1 VGNEPSPD
9 DLYRY
14 GIDIN
19 LYDFLALSDHG
30 EHSSDFY
37 WWKQQKTTDL
47 YNIPG
52 VLSVLYNYE
61 WSMGFPDGHH
71 NAIFATRNNIK
82 LNGKL
87 GDAKT
92 MLGGWEILA
101 TGGLKA
107 ITAPHTTADPGM
119 GTSWP
124 SHDDRYQRVCEIFQ
138 ACRGSYEYDGCPRQH
153 VNANNKAGFY
163 WKGLEKGYHM
173 GIICSSDHGF
183 GCSYACTYATTN
195 TRDAIWQGI
204 WDRRCYGSTSYGI
217 VMDVRSG
224 EHWMGEEWT
233 SAEAPKLDVYIRGS
247 APIRSVDI
255 IGRSKI
261 LHTEGSIEKP
271 LNTDE
276 YRISW
281 TDPDWAS
288 QDKEQWYY
296 VRVIQTDDEMAWA
309 SPIWVKKP

>member
-1 VGNEPSPD
+1 
-9 DLYRY
+9 
-14 GIDIN
+14 
-19 LYDFLALSDHG
+19 
-30 EHSSDFY
+30 
-37 WWKQQKTTDL
+37 
-47 YNIPG
+47 
-52 VLSVLYNYE
+52 
-61 WSMGFPDGHH
+61 
-71 NAIFATRNNIK
+71 
-82 LNGKL
+82 
-87 GDAKT
+87 
-92 MLGGWEILA
+92 
-101 TGGLKA
+101 
-107 ITAPHTTADPGM
+107 
-119 GTSWP
+119 
-124 SHDDRYQRVCEIFQ
+124 
-138 ACRGSYEYDGCPRQH
+138 
-153 VNANNKAGFY
+153 
-163 WKGLEKGYHM
+163 M

-224 EHWMGEEWT
+224 DHWMGEEWT

-281 TDPDWAS
+281 TDPDWAN

-309 SPIWVKKP
+309 SPVWVKKP